1 MEKRYY
7 LISLCFFILLNGC
20 SNEEKPR
27 QLEFEHDLF
36 SVEDKVITINTTQ
49 KNLPLILDINK
60 NSIELDLRL
69 SVNKQPESG
78 EVSILDTDNGI
89 VLLGTESKSGVFVF
103 EILVEDS
110 AANAAL
116 ATITVNKEQTEDSAL
131 NTMRQFKLKSLE
143 QSKIYTQLE

>member
-36 SVEDKVITINTTQ
+36 SVEDKVITISTNQ
-49 KNLPLILDINK
+49 KVLPVILDINK
-60 NSIELDLRL
+60 NNIEIDLKL

-78 EVSILDTDNGI
+78 VVSILDADTGI
-89 VLLGTESKSGVFVF
+89 VLLDTESKSGVFLF

-110 AANAAL
+110 TANAAL
-116 ATITVNKEQTEDSAL
+116 TTVTVNKELAEDSAL

-143 QSKIYTQLE
+143 QSKIYTQLD